1 MSLQYVY
8 GTRIFTQLEKIV
20 TQYIQ
25 RPPRSCIDTAILGIL
40 SGCSYLFRLYMSC
53 RQFCYTYR
61 ILPIYTSAIPVI
73 SIGNITAGG
82 TGKTLLTCLLVRELR
97 DVQCAVALQGYRSVM
112 GRRRG
117 SVRVTPR
124 MSAKYCGDEP
134 LLLAKKFPNCA
145 VFSGRDR
152 IKAAELAVMH
162 KVACLILDDGL
173 QHHKIHRDIQII
185 VMRSGDLFGRGAF
198 LPRGYLR
205 EHPKRLKSADLI
217 VIHQT
222 KEAIF
227 NEEVRQIRVYSSAPI
242 IGTRVYISS
251 IIDYHTGR
259 EVAICA
265 ERIGLFCGIGTPSSF
280 IDTVQS
286 LGYEIMREFC
296 IADHEEWQTNLLH
309 EFSLLCKSKGATRLL
324 CTEKDAARL
333 SNAKLALPVGVVG
346 ATIQITKNQ
355 SEFTQCIHRIRS
367 LI

>member
-1 MSLQYVY
+1 MSLQYLY
-8 GTRIFTQLEKIV
+8 GTRIFVRLEQIV

-25 RPPRSCIDTAILGIL
+25 RPPKNYIDTALLGIL
-40 SGCSYLFRLYMSC
+40 SGCSYLFRIYMTFL
-53 RQFCYTYR
+53 QFCYTYR
-61 ILPIYTSAIPVI
+61 VLPVYTSSIPVI

-82 TGKTLLTCLLVRELR
+82 TGKTLLTCLLVRELGEI
-97 DVQCAVALQGYRSVM
+97 QCAVALRGYRSIM

-117 SVRVTPR
+117 SIRVKPH

-152 IKAAELAVMH
+152 IRAAELAAAH
-162 KVACLILDDGL
+162 EAQCLILDDGL
-173 QHHKIHRDIQII
+173 QHHKIHRDLQII
-185 VMRSGDLFGRGAF
+185 VMRSGDLFGGGAF

-227 NEEVRQIRVYSSAPI
+227 NEEVRQIRIYSSAPI
-242 IGTRVYISS
+242 IGTRVSISN

-259 EVAICA
+259 EVAISN
-265 ERIGLFCGIGTPSSF
+265 EKIGLFCGIGTPSSF

-286 LGYEIMREFC
+286 FGYEIIREFC
-296 IADHEEWQTNLLH
+296 IADHQEWQL
-309 EFSLLCKSKGATRLL
+309 SLLCEFALFCKSKGATRLL

-333 SNAKLALPVGVVG
+333 LNTTLALPIGVVG
-346 ATIQITKNQ
+346 ATIDITKNQ
-355 SEFTQCIHRIRS
+355 SEFTQFIHRIRN

>member
-8 GTRIFTQLEKIV
+8 GTRIFARLEQIV

-25 RPPRSCIDTAILGIL
+25 RPPRNCIDSAILGIL
-40 SGCSYLFRLYMSC
+40 SGCSYLFRLYMISL
-53 RQFCYTYR
+53 QFCYTYR
-61 ILPIYTSAIPVI
+61 FLPVYTSTIPVI
-73 SIGNITAGG
+73 SIGNITVGG
-82 TGKTLLTCLLVRELR
+82 TGKTLFTCFLVRELG
-97 DVQCAVALQGYRSVM
+97 DIKCAIALRGYRSVM
-112 GRRRG
+112 GRGRG
-117 SVRVTPR
+117 SVRVKPH

-152 IKAAELAVMH
+152 IRAAQLATTH
-162 KVACLILDDGL
+162 EAQCLILDDGL

-185 VMRSGDLFGRGAF
+185 VMRSGHLFGRGAF

-222 KEAIF
+222 GEAIF

-242 IGTRVYISS
+242 IGTRVSISS

-259 EVAICA
+259 EVAISN
-265 ERIGLFCGIGTPSSF
+265 EKIGLFCGIGTPTSF

-286 LGYEIMREFC
+286 FGYEIMREFC
-296 IADHEEWQTNLLH
+296 IADHEEWQISLLH
-309 EFSLLCKSKGATRLL
+309 EFSLFCKSRGGSRLL

-333 SNAKLALPVGVVG
+333 SNAKLALPIGVVG
-346 ATIQITKNQ
+346 VTIQITKNQ
-355 SEFTQCIHRIRS
+355 SEFTQFIHRIRS